1 MSINWLND
9 KQNALHPHN
18 RIHSAIKGT
27 IDICYNVG
35 ERHKHYAKEVRHT
48 KAMLSNSTY
57 TKYPRKTLIQIKADQ
72 CLSVG
77 AEGGD

>member
-1 MSINWLND
+1 MIKS
-9 KQNALHPHN
+9 QNALHPHN

-48 KAMLSNSTY
+48 KKTMLSNSTY
-57 TKYPRKTLIQIKADQ
+57 TKYPSSINTDKKQINV
-72 CLSVG
+72 CLGLRVVG
-77 AEGGD
+77 TKN